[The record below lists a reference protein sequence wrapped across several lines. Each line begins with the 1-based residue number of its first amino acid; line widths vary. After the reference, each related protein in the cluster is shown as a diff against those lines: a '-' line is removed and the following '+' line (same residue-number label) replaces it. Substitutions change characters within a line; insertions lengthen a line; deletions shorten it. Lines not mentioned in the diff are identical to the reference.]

1 MVEESRCIY
10 VHVLVTI
17 SRYFLQIGTII
28 MSLMSVTI
36 ISLLLSATTTAFQL
50 QTVTNRVHQP
60 HRTLQASLSDVGKPT
75 PTKWEFDNFMKSN
88 AVLKTNRNDA
98 AWVEQRQRPRR
109 NRKSAGIRGMVRENI
124 VTPKDFIYPLFI
136 HENDYQQEIS
146 SMPGCFRHSLTTM
159 MLEVEEAMKYGIVS
173 FVLFPKVP
181 DNLKV
186 T

>member
-1 MVEESRCIY
+1 MQ
-10 VHVLVTI
+10 
-17 SRYFLQIGTII
+17 FGTIN
-28 MSLMSVTI
+28 MSIMSVTI
-36 ISLLLSATTTAFQL
+36 ISLLLSATTTAFHV

-60 HRTLQASLSDVGKPT
+60 RHSLQASLSDLGKPT

-88 AVLKTNRNDA
+88 AVLQTNRNDA
-98 AWVEQRQRPRR
+98 PWVEQRQRPRR

-186 T
+186 STSHVSYTSHSP